1 MSEIDILVEMGFPRN
16 RAEKALAVTGNKGV
30 EQAMEWL
37 LAHSED
43 PDIDEPYK
51 PPVGH
56 VLGQDD
62 EAASSDGASEKVPV
76 ENLDH
81 SSAAAGSSTEPQ
93 QALSLVCDDCG
104 KRLKS
109 ENDVQMHAARSGHSN
124 FSESTEEIKPLTE
137 EEKKQQQEKLQQIL
151 KERREQKLA
160 NEKKEALEKEK
171 SRRKFGKELTTVKQK
186 MEYQEALKIANERK
200 REKMEERLAKQRVKD
215 QIARDRAERAGKF
228 GKGGADPQPVNAA
241 ATAAPAQ
248 TVQPAAVEKKQ
259 HTTCKLQFRLTN
271 GSTITGTFQATDNL
285 EAVRNYIHDNRTDGS
300 TPFNL
305 MTTFPRKTYTDGDME
320 TSLQDAGLVP
330 SAVLILTKI

>member
-248 TVQPAAVEKKQ
+248 TVQPPAVEKKQ

-271 GSTITGTFQATDNL
+271 GSTITGTFQATDTL

-305 MTTFPRKTYTDGDME
+305 MTTFPRKTYADGDME